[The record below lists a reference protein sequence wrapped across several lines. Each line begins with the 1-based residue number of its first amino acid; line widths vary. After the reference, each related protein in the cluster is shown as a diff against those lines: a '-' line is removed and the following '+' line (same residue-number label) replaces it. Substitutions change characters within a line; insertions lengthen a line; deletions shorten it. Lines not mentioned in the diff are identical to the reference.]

1 MTVLSF
7 LEHCLFF
14 FCTGCPCCIL
24 VKVPIVFSLLC
35 SCMTFFLSHLRTSL
49 RNVKNDYCMFELIFT
64 SNVHLLGI
72 NRQLCVQYVHD
83 GSWVFES
90 KINTKNI
97 CSQHLSVFR
106 CGRWSR
112 RLARLW
118 RGPITVFRYADE
130 DMWEAGEGR
139 TLCSQQPCGSP
150 DDQLLW
156 AAAEQSATAG
166 WVKPPETQDF
176 SVQREPCPLNF
187 ILKAH

>member
-1 MTVLSF
+1 MIGQRQTSKIQVVSHSLWQFFHFLNTVCFF
-7 LEHCLFF
+7 LYWMSLLHLGESAHCFF
-14 FCTGCPCCIL
+14 FTVQLHDIFL
-24 VKVPIVFSLLC
+24 VS
-35 SCMTFFLSHLRTSL
+35 
-49 RNVKNDYCMFELIFT
+49 FENK
-64 SNVHLLGI
+64 SEEC
-72 NRQLCVQYVHD
+72 QKYVHD